1 VGRGPLAAAATGKP
15 TPDHG
20 RSTWQDA
27 GKESVSVLMVCMGN
41 ICRSPMA
48 DAVLRHL
55 VDEAGLADRVRVD
68 SAGTHSYHLGNEP
81 HPETQAELARR
92 GVDVGEQRSR
102 LVTPADL
109 DSFDMVVAMDRANLA
124 ELQALAQ
131 PAGGIDAIH
140 AHVSL
145 LLDHAEEADVD
156 EVPDP
161 YYVGGYDRVY
171 DLVDAGCRGLLED
184 VRERLAAQDRH

>member
-1 VGRGPLAAAATGKP
+1 M
-15 TPDHG
+15 DH
-20 RSTWQDA
+20 A
-27 GKESVSVLMVCMGN
+27 SVLLVCMGN

-81 HPETQAELARR
+81 HPETQAELTRR
-92 GVDVGEQRSR
+92 GVDVGDQRSR

-109 DSFDMVVAMDRANLA
+109 ASFDFVVAMDHANMG
-124 ELQALAQ
+124 ELRALAQ
-131 PAGGIDAIH
+131 EAGGVDAVH
-140 AHVSL
+140 AELSL
-145 LLDHAEEADVD
+145 LLDHTDEADVD

-171 DLVDAGCRGLLED
+171 ELVDAGCRGLLD
-184 VRERLAAQDRH
+184 TVRATLD